1 MSKNNLITIGG
12 VLFEGFEILDFFG
25 PLEFFWP
32 NMAKIVTLGEKKG
45 PIKSAHG
52 VKCTVDHAFG
62 EFDPVDVLLI
72 PGGYGTRKEVNN
84 EKLIGDIRVYAEK
97 ASYVATVC
105 TGTALLAK
113 TGLLDGKQA
122 TTNKLAFEWVTS
134 QGLKVN
140 WVPEARWV
148 EDGKFFTASGVSAGM
163 DMALGLI
170 EKLFDRETSLN
181 MARAAEYEWH
191 SDKTW
196 DPFAKLAGLVK

>member
-1 MSKNNLITIGG
+1 MSKKKLITIGG

-25 PLEFFWP
+25 PLEFFP
-32 NMAKIVTLGEKKG
+32 LNKVKIVTLAEKKDLVLSAQG
-45 PIKSAHG
+45 PRCSA
-52 VKCTVDHAFG
+52 DHAFG
-62 EFDPVDVLLI
+62 EIDRVDVLLI

-84 EKLIGDIRVYAEK
+84 ERLINSIREYSEK
-97 ASYVATVC
+97 SSYVATVC

-113 TGLLDGKQA
+113 TGLIDGMQA
-122 TTNKLAFEWVTS
+122 TTNKMAFEWVTN
-134 QGLKVN
+134 QGPKVN

-148 EDGKFFTASGVSAGM
+148 EDGKYFTASGVSAGM

-170 EKLFDRETSLN
+170 EKLFDRETSLAV
-181 MARAAEYEWH
+181 ARAAEYEWH

>member
-1 MSKNNLITIGG
+1 MSEKNLITIGG

-25 PLEFFWP
+25 PLEFFWSG
-32 NMAKIVTLGEKKG
+32 MAKIVTLGEKEG
-45 PIKSAHG
+45 LIRSAHG
-52 VKCTVDHAFG
+52 LRIQADHAFG
-62 EFDPVDVLLI
+62 EINHVDVLLI

-84 EKLIGDIRVYAEK
+84 EKLIGYLRDYAEK
-97 ASYVATVC
+97 ASYVATIC

-113 TGLLDGKQA
+113 TGLLDGRQA
-122 TTNKLAFEWVTS
+122 TTNKMAFEWVTS
-134 QGLKVN
+134 QGPKVN

-170 EKLFDRETSLN
+170 EKLFDHDTSLN